1 MKRPDDA
8 VEIEMVA
15 DKDGTFL
22 PVRQYSI
29 KEKEKK
35 EKKEKR
41 IKMMK
46 QQNDRYNNVS
56 TDTNNTHTIHATVN
70 QFMEG
75 LTIGLNVLQK
85 FQRIIR

>member
-8 VEIEMVA
+8 IEIEMVA

-35 EKKEKR
+35 ENK
-41 IKMMK
+41 IKMRK
-46 QQNDRYNNVS
+46 QENDRYS
-56 TDTNNTHTIHATVN
+56 SIHANTSNINTIHATVN

-75 LTIGLNVLQK
+75 ITIGLNVLQK
-85 FQRIIR
+85 LQRIVK